1 MTSAHSPRIEQLLA
15 RGRAELGLG
24 GGHRST
30 PKLGEISIAVVDHG
44 DRYILTDSHPD
55 GMRVHIRKPATAEA
69 VNDAV
74 REAIAHNSDWFADAL
89 TTNLPIDEETE
100 TDHDHL

>member
-1 MTSAHSPRIEQLLA
+1 MTSAYSPRIEQLLA
-15 RGRAELGLG
+15 RGRAELGR

-69 VNDAV
+69 VNDAI
-74 REAIAHNSDWFADAL
+74 REAIAHNSDWFADVL
-89 TTNLPIDEETE
+89 TTNLPIDDETE